1 MQLSNVAPLAYGALR
16 QPGTP
21 VRATSIVLLL
31 GAAAVAA
38 TGALW
43 QATAVVGGR
52 ERSVALLAGVFC
64 CAAVDCTTT
73 LLFWPFAAE
82 FRCVAHAVTSSR

>member
-1 MQLSNVAPLAYGALR
+1 VQLSNVVPLAYGTLR
-16 QPGTP
+16 QHGTP
-21 VRATSIVLLL
+21 VRATLVVLLL

-38 TGALW
+38 TGELW
-43 QATAVVGGR
+43 QKTAVVGGR
-52 ERSVALLAGVFC
+52 ERSVALLGGVFC

-82 FRCVAHAVTSSR
+82 FRCVVRVC